1 MTFFARPNLS
11 EEQFKQLSGTT
22 LTLSGQTQIKSTIGL
37 TLIDGS
43 NNIIVTAS
51 GASINNVLTYDG
63 TVIKLMPASTSG
75 ATLYLPPYKSPTTC
89 TVGGLS
95 ACTTITGLTISC
107 ILQAILVPTVN
118 PIVIAPFATFS
129 VLPTI
134 SIAEIGLITG
144 FTGCSIF
151 NKGCICPP
159 YCGASS
165 FRSGTAIT
173 YNYNSCF
180 SGPATDS
187 STGLTN
193 THVFPNQ
200 VIATSNCF
208 SASVSYASGAT
219 PVYNSSGG
227 TVCPALGAG
236 NTIVLC
242 TNICGVLPWY
252 FGKKANCNC
261 ICCSDIPCVGNKG
274 PITTLACDT
283 LSIIYN
289 STPNDYLWFAVPSG
303 VPLKTCWCVNGANNG
318 CIGGNNN
325 LFFCCATFAIDSC
338 QGFWSGC
345 SYQVYVSCYQTGT
358 ACNVPMCIS

>member
-11 EEQFKQLSGTT
+11 EEQFKQLAGTT
-22 LTLSGQTQIKSTIGL
+22 LTLSGQTQIKSTTGL

-75 ATLYLPPYKSPTTC
+75 ATLYLPPYKSPSTC

-95 ACTTITGLTISC
+95 AGTTITGLTISR
-107 ILQAILVPTVN
+107 ILQTILVPTVS
-118 PIVIAPFATFS
+118 PAVLAPFATFT
-129 VLPTI
+129 LTPTI
-134 SIAEIGLITG
+134 SILEIGLITG
-144 FTGCSIF
+144 FTGCSVF

-165 FRSGTAIT
+165 FRSGNPNKYT
-173 YNYNSCF
+173 YN
-180 SGPATDS
+180 
-187 STGLTN
+187 STCGGLSVDITASTTN
-193 THVFPNQ
+193 RHVFPNNP
-200 VIATSNCF
+200 IAPNNNCF
-208 SASVSYASGAT
+208 SAFVSYDSGAT

-236 NTIVLC
+236 NTSILC
-242 TNICGVLPWY
+242 TNICGILPWY
-252 FGKKANCNC
+252 YGKKTSNAISCD
-261 ICCSDIPCVGNKG
+261 DIPAGTKG

-289 STPNDYLWFAVPSG
+289 SAPNDYLWFAIPTGFPV
-303 VPLKTCWCVNGANNG
+303 KTCWYVNGGNNG

-325 LFFCCATFAIDSC
+325 LFFCCATCQINSC
-338 QGFWSGC
+338 QGFWTGC
-345 SYQVYVSCYQTGT
+345 SYQVYTSCYQTGT
-358 ACNVPMCIS
+358 ANGVPMCIS